1 MLIVENLMLYKMK
14 HNSIIYKIA
23 LKKVLRSLSAW
34 SGGFLDSNH
43 VEQSIH
49 EAYIDTITRA
59 QHYIYIENQFFI
71 ALSLN
76 NPNTRNQVGEA
87 LFNRILR
94 AFKWVFCFFLSFFF
108 WVSFLLVGRKKR
120 LGCTW
125 WCPCCPV
132 LKVKWA
138 PKLVRLCT
146 PSLTGT
152 MLRFPGNQT
161 HKKFKKYS
169 FKYF

>member
-1 MLIVENLMLYKMK
+1 MPWHDVGVCAQGSAARDVARHFIHRWNCTKLEKAKN
-14 HNSIIYKIA
+14 NSSYPYLLPKSYVNDFKPLPVNFTNRTQNVTCQVSQQLSNA
-23 LKKVLRSLSAW
+23 GQLSTVLLQKVLRSLSAW

-49 EAYIDTITRA
+49 EAYIDSITRA

-94 AFKWVFCFFLSFFF
+94 AFK
-108 WVSFLLVGRKKR
+108 
-120 LGCTW
+120 
-125 WCPCCPV
+125 
-132 LKVKWA
+132 
-138 PKLVRLCT
+138 
-146 PSLTGT
+146 
-152 MLRFPGNQT
+152 
-161 HKKFKKYS
+161 
-169 FKYF
+169 